1 MTPCRRIE
9 RRRARADTTR
19 VTQTSAEMPVSRIGS
34 APVVSAAALV
44 ALTVGLFA
52 ASSAALGQFP
62 AFLPAFLAIVF
73 ACDALTALL
82 LVTQYLAGA
91 STRLL
96 VLAAAY
102 LWSASVI
109 VPHALV
115 FSGLVTPTGLLGA
128 TPSSA
133 PWLWT
138 AWHVGLP
145 VLIGVALAPWPA
157 GLQRRLDAAGA
168 PARRVAVAA
177 VAAVVLL
184 GVALVVLAVT
194 RWAEH
199 VPVIIVEGDYRV
211 LTERF
216 GPWIAG
222 ANLLALV
229 AGTTGVLRRRDRSG
243 LEAWALVAVVACTGD
258 VALTLWAGA
267 RFTTGWYGARVLAL
281 VAALV
286 VLTSMIREITVL
298 YRRVRRHAERVQAH
312 NAELVAAN
320 ALRDGLVAV
329 VSHELRSPLTAIE
342 GYLELVTD
350 PDVQLAPEQAA
361 NMLARCSVLTRRLTL
376 ISEDL
381 LAVAAIDHGTLS
393 VSPRVLDA
401 AEQLRECAAG
411 FPDLDVRVD
420 AEDGLLLHA
429 DPLRLQQVVANL
441 VRNAQKYGAA
451 PVEVS
456 AARTLADEVEV
467 RVHDAGDGVPAAFVA
482 QLFERFTRA
491 DTADRAA
498 GAGLGLS
505 IVREL
510 VEAHGG
516 SVRYEAEANTF
527 VVALPAA
534 SAPAQRP
541 QAEGSREVTAAAA
554 P

>member
-1 MTPCRRIE
+1 MRP
-9 RRRARADTTR
+9 RADDRTVTKTSDLTPSTR
-19 VTQTSAEMPVSRIGS
+19 SDHGPLV
-34 APVVSAAALV
+34 AAAAVLL
-44 ALTVGLFA
+44 LTGGLFA

-91 STRLL
+91 SARLL

-145 VLIGVALAPWPA
+145 VLIGVALAPWPR
-157 GLQRRLDAAGA
+157 GLEDRLGAASATARRLT
-168 PARRVAVAA
+168 
-177 VAAVVLL
+177 VAAVV
-184 GVALVVLAVT
+184 VATVSAVVLVVLTVT

-199 VPVIIVEGDYRV
+199 VPVIIVDGDYRV

-216 GPWIAG
+216 GPWILG
-222 ANLLALV
+222 ADLLALV
-229 AGTTGVLRRRDRSG
+229 VGALGLSRRRGRSA
-243 LEAWALVAVVACTGD
+243 LESWALVAVLACCGD

-286 VLTSMIREITVL
+286 VLTSMIHEITVL
-298 YRRVRRHAERVQAH
+298 YRRVRRHAERVEAH
-312 NAELVAAN
+312 NTELVEAN

-329 VSHELRSPLTAIE
+329 VSHELRSPLTAID

-350 PDVQLAPEQAA
+350 PDVQLTPQQAGD
-361 NMLARCSVLTRRLTL
+361 MLGRCQVLTRRLAL

-401 AEQLRECAAG
+401 AEQLRECARG
-411 FPDLDVRVD
+411 FADLDVRVD
-420 AEDGLLLHA
+420 AEPGLLLDA
-429 DPLRLQQVVANL
+429 DPLRLQQVVSNL

-451 PVEVS
+451 PVELS
-456 AARTLADEVEV
+456 AVATPGGAVEV
-467 RVHDAGDGVPAAFVA
+467 RVHDAGDGVPAAFVP

-491 DTADRAA
+491 DTASRAA

-516 SVRYEAEANTF
+516 SVRYEADGNTF

-534 SAPAQRP
+534 AAPRATGVPAPR
-541 QAEGSREVTAAAA
+541 ADAASTAAAHTA
-554 P
+554 